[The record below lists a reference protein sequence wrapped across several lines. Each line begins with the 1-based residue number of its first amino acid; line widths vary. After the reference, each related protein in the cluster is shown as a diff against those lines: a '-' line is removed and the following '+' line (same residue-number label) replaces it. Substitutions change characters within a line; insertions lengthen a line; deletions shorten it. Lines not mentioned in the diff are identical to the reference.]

1 MMKAMV
7 TGAYGQDGSYLCKL
21 LLEKGYQVYAASP
34 RSSHDFKFRHRI
46 LGIEDD
52 VHQVSVDVS
61 EGFHVCDLVQKEK
74 FDEIYNLA
82 AQSFVGASW
91 DNPFATTST
100 NAIGAMNI
108 LDAIRRFSPNTKF
121 YQASTS
127 EMFGKIR
134 EPLQS
139 EDTPFHPRSPYG
151 VSKLFAHS
159 LTVNYRESFDIFA
172 CNGILFNHESPLRGQ
187 EFVTKKI
194 SQYFAKYKKSN
205 GSIQPLKLG
214 NIEAKRD
221 WGFAPEYVFG
231 MWQML
236 QQSRPDDFVL
246 ATGTT
251 YTVREFCNA
260 VAKSLEIDLRWEG
273 QQLQEVA
280 VDEETNKI
288 VICIDQNLYRPAEV
302 DVLIGNPS
310 KAKNIL
316 GWTPT
321 KFMHEIAKDMAL
333 FDYYSLNGT
342 AYMNLEVLH
351 GKN

>member
-1 MMKAMV
+1 MKAMV

-34 RSSHDFKFRHRI
+34 RSSHDFRFRHRI

-52 VHQVSVDVS
+52 VYHLSVDVS
-61 EGFHVCDLVQKEK
+61 EGFHVCDLIQKTK

-91 DNPFATTST
+91 DNPFATTSA

-108 LDAIRRFSPNTKF
+108 LDAIRRFSSGTKF

-172 CNGILFNHESPLRGQ
+172 CSGILFNHESPLRGQ

-194 SQYFAKYKKSN
+194 SQYFANYKNSK
-205 GSIQPLKLG
+205 GLIQPLKLG

-221 WGFAPEYVFG
+221 WGYAPEYVHG
-231 MWQML
+231 MWQMM
-236 QQSRPDDFVL
+236 QQSEPDDFVL

-251 YTVREFCNA
+251 YTVREFCTA
-260 VAKSLEIDLRWEG
+260 VATALKIDLRWEG
-273 QQLQEVA
+273 RHLQEVA
-280 VDEETNKI
+280 IDEATNKT
-288 VICIDQNLYRPAEV
+288 VISIDENLYRPAEV
-302 DVLIGNPS
+302 DILIGNPS
-310 KAKNIL
+310 KARQIL
-316 GWTPT
+316 GWTPK
-321 KFMHEIAKDMAL
+321 KFMHEIARDMAL
-333 FDYYSLNGT
+333 FDYYSLTG
-342 AYMNLEVLH
+342 AGRLKMEEMY